1 MAKCIVERILLEKEL
16 LNNIRV
22 KVLPT
27 GGWTNTL
34 VMAHDVIASRLLL
47 KGTRVIVIL
56 DKDIKNAVPK
66 FLKTHKECKHL
77 EPDYLPINSLEKYL
91 KQKLVDNVDAALY
104 KKLDNYIFQGHPLA
118 SILKKYHAE
127 TQDVDDSDGKTLYG
141 YLIGELRSI
150 RKDREDL
157 VEIIV
162 KYLME
167 NDHELVDALA
177 EYLTKKLSEQE

>member
-1 MAKCIVERILLEKEL
+1 MQ
-16 LNNIRV
+16 
-22 KVLPT
+22 PS
-27 GGWTNTL
+27 
-34 VMAHDVIASRLLL
+34 IASSF
-47 KGTRVIVIL
+47 IA
-56 DKDIKNAVPK
+56 N
-66 FLKTHKECKHL
+66 E
-77 EPDYLPINSLEKYL
+77 YL